1 MVSQWALFVLCRETL
16 LQERETL
23 EENAECRLAIFKDLV
38 GKTEAEEAI
47 NQDCAMKVETK
58 VC

>member
-1 MVSQWALFVLCRETL
+1 MLCRETL
-16 LQERETL
+16 LQEREIS

-38 GKTEAEEAI
+38 GKTDTQEEPV

>member
-1 MVSQWALFVLCRETL
+1 MLCRETL
-16 LQERETL
+16 LHEREIL

-38 GKTEAEEAI
+38 GKSDTQEEPV
-47 NQDCAMKVETK
+47 NQDCTMKVQTK